1 MSRTAI
7 AFLGLALLIGAAP
20 VAQAETSYPRSMV
33 WYAETMDGK
42 VVSQHKADE
51 PVNPASVVKVAT
63 SLRALD
69 LLGPEHRFDT
79 VFRYA
84 GGIEADWPPE
94 SGELAGDIVVLGGAD
109 PDFQLENAFMLAL
122 WLNKT
127 GIHAIRGRLLVDD
140 RFWIGWEKGSAGRLE
155 DQDER
160 SRLMASRLRSALDSH
175 RWDRR
180 TQKAWKKYAGEFELN
195 AGKPPRLLVKGGY
208 GRFEGEQIG
217 TVLVT
222 HRSKPLVDLLRRFN
236 AFSNNDI
243 ERLDAS
249 IGSPAEL
256 ASWLNGHSNG
266 EPVVLQTSSGLGVN
280 RMSPRQVVK
289 LVRDLMFQCN
299 NLGIDLA
306 RMLPASGCRPGTLS
320 SMYPR
325 LKEGEYRGSITG
337 KTGTLI
343 HTDGGVS
350 VLAGVAD
357 TRQGKVIFCVAYER
371 AGRNRYWARKQ
382 EEAWLLELVRSLGG
396 PIGRTCP
403 DGFPGPH
410 HGAELL

>member
-1 MSRTAI
+1 LFTGSA
-7 AFLGLALLIGAAP
+7 GA
-20 VAQAETSYPRSMV
+20 VQAETTYPRSMV
-33 WYAETMDGK
+33 WHAETMDGK
-42 VVSQHKADE
+42 VVSQRKADE
-51 PVNPASVVKVAT
+51 PVNPASVIKVAT

-69 LLGPEHRFDT
+69 VLGPEHRFDT
-79 VFRYA
+79 IFRYS

-94 SGELAGDIVVLGGAD
+94 SGELSGDIIVLGGAD
-109 PDFQLENAFMLAL
+109 PDFQIENAFMVSLR
-122 WLNKT
+122 LNEI
-127 GIHAIRGRLLVDD
+127 GIRSIAGRLLVDD

-155 DQDER
+155 DQEKR

-180 TQKAWKKYAGEFELN
+180 TQKAWKKYAAENRLS
-195 AGKPPRLLVKGGY
+195 ASKPPRLLVRGEY
-208 GRFEGEQIG
+208 GRFHGEEIG
-217 TVLVT
+217 TVLLT

-256 ASWLNGHSNG
+256 AGWLNGHSDG
-266 EPVVLQTSSGLGVN
+266 EPVVLETSSGLGVN
-280 RMSPRQVVK
+280 RMSSRQIVK
-289 LVRDLMFQCN
+289 MVRDLMFTCN
-299 NLGIDLA
+299 SLGIDLA
-306 RMLPASGCRPGTLS
+306 TVLPASGCRPGTLS
-320 SMYPR
+320 SLYPR
-325 LKEGEYRGSITG
+325 LRDGDFKGSITG

-382 EEAWLLELVRSLGG
+382 AEAWLMELIESLGG
-396 PIGRTCP
+396 PIGRDCP
-403 DGFPGPH
+403 GGFPGPQD
-410 HGAELL
+410 GAELL